1 MPVYRS
7 FLDDRY
13 TYAVMLGLG
22 AYMPEVIRRAFADFT
37 VTYRK
42 CVLTWRELIVRMAPV
57 NRIAECRAA
66 IAEYGMN

>member
-7 FLDDRY
+7 FLDERY

-37 VTYRK
+37 ETDRRRW
-42 CVLTWRELIVRMAPV
+42 CTWQAMVEKTAVIWSR
-57 NRIAECRAA
+57 
-66 IAEYGMN
+66 